1 MFSLVDTSGFKDLE
15 WPKQLEGGW
24 LHIVL
29 FKDHPN
35 PNVDGIG
42 SLYVND
48 KYPSGSVFVGDHIL
62 NDYPDGYATIRKI
75 EGEDGFATGRIFVSP
90 LFRQRGIAS
99 AATAYSF
106 KIMNHLYNKSVVH
119 LSGSEFANKAV
130 LNASK
135 MANFDFEKADVE
147 EGIHMKQEFFDQPVY
162 PYVFFGRRVSA

>member
-1 MFSLVDTSGFKDLE
+1 MFSLVDTSKFKDLE
-15 WPKQLEGGW
+15 WPKELEGGW

-48 KYPSGSVFVGDHIL
+48 KYPSGSVFIGDQIL
-62 NDYPDGYATIRKI
+62 NDYPDGYATIRKLDDS
-75 EGEDGFATGRIFVSP
+75 EGFATGRIFVSP
-90 LFRQRGIAS
+90 PLRQKGIAT

-106 KIMNHLYNKSVVH
+106 KIMNYLFNKNVVH
-119 LSGSEFANKAV
+119 LSGSEIANKAV
-130 LNASK
+130 LNAAK
-135 MANFDFEKADVE
+135 IGNFDFEKADVE
-147 EGIHMKQEFFDQPVY
+147 EGFHMKKEFFEQPVY